1 MSNRKKM
8 KITAIIDDQMV
19 REAVKYSEAKTITEA
34 VKIAL
39 REYIDKKK
47 LKALHEGI
55 KNKPLRFTYSA
66 QEIRNLNRQ

>member
-1 MSNRKKM
+1 M
-8 KITAIIDDQMV
+8 KITAIIDDQLV

-47 LKALHEGI
+47 LKALHKEI
-55 KNKPLRFTYSA
+55 KNKPLRFAYSA

>member
-1 MSNRKKM
+1 M
-8 KITAIIDDQMV
+8 KITAIIDDQLV
-19 REAVKYSEAKTITEA
+19 REAVKYSKAKTITEA

-47 LKALHEGI
+47 LTVLHEEI
-55 KNKPLRFTYSA
+55 KNKPLRFAYSA